1 MMPRPSADIETVAAH
16 RYRPAARRKRSWL
29 LSRLQSAIL
38 ALVIL
43 DGIVVGW
50 RADFVRALPHTASF
64 YAAIGMPV
72 NLRGVAFDELTT
84 NTEQDEGVPILVV
97 EGNVTNNAGKMID
110 VPRLRFAVRNS
121 AREEIYSWTAVPPR
135 AALAAGEAVASRT
148 RLASPPADAHDVLL
162 RFVNRFDLVSGS
174 R

>member
-110 VPRLRFAVRNS
+110 VPRQICGAQFRPRGDLFLDRGATARS
-121 AREEIYSWTAVPPR
+121 AGRRRSRRIPHQAR
-135 AALAAGEAVASRT
+135 LAA
-148 RLASPPADAHDVLL
+148 
-162 RFVNRFDLVSGS
+162 SG
-174 R
+174 RP